1 MVKQYVITMSG
12 LCVVSAFLVMIIERR
27 DTFTVLAVVRY
38 NLTDATV
45 DAAMYVYL
53 HMFNVS

>member
-12 LCVVSAFLVMIIERR
+12 LCVVSAFLV
-27 DTFTVLAVVRY
+27 TFTVLAVVRY